1 MVRPLGKAKD
11 ARLRDLWTV
20 LETVAWIA
28 SRDIELVSGVSRY
41 QPQCGGVAGLAE
53 GARHNALRMDIEEG
67 FCQCGGSPGWSSNF
81 PPPHCRCPT
90 DAERL
95 LLEACRRGELLD
107 RSPTSDAADRGVW
120 RDAQFLHHG
129 GVVFRGRPDM
139 LPLFSR
145 RDIQFIWKQNRQH
158 RRKEKIGTAVAVDEL
173 VNFLRASGDVG
184 RRKALDLAREA
195 FPNRRVTDRAIKEA
209 CRSLNPN
216 KTPGRP
222 STK

>member
-1 MVRPLGKAKD
+1 
-11 ARLRDLWTV
+11 
-20 LETVAWIA
+20 
-28 SRDIELVSGVSRY
+28 
-41 QPQCGGVAGLAE
+41 
-53 GARHNALRMDIEEG
+53 
-67 FCQCGGSPGWSSNF
+67 
-81 PPPHCRCPT
+81 
-90 DAERL
+90 
-95 LLEACRRGELLD
+95 
-107 RSPTSDAADRGVW
+107 
-120 RDAQFLHHG
+120 
-129 GVVFRGRPDM
+129 M